1 MAAIP
6 FLADI
11 DLAKNALLNASVQPL
26 AVAPADP
33 VVGQLYFDTA
43 LSKLRVWTG
52 TEWAD
57 ASGTGTGTGT
67 GTGGPAGGDLQGE
80 YPNPTLRAGVVA
92 DAEVAAD
99 AAIALSKLA
108 VDPTDRANHTGTQP
122 TSSIAGFDA
131 AVKAIADVS
140 AAAVVDGSPNA
151 LNTLKELAAAL
162 GNDAD
167 FATTITNRIAAIEQA
182 KTRHVQSLAGSS
194 GTTVFVT
201 HGLNEQYVSGS
212 VFDNSRDKVE
222 VYSNVYMHDANTV
235 RLTFNAGVNYAD
247 LTVLV
252 TK

>member
-26 AVAPADP
+26 AVAPSDP
-33 VVGQLYFDTA
+33 VVGQVYFDTA
-43 LSKLRVWTG
+43 LTKLRVWTG

-57 ASGTGTGTGT
+57 ATGTGSAP
-67 GTGGPAGGDLQGE
+67 GGPSGTAGGDLQGT

-92 DAEVAAD
+92 DEEVAAD

-131 AVKAIADVS
+131 AVKAIADAS
-140 AAAVVDGSPNA
+140 AAAVVDGSPEA
-151 LNTLKELAAAL
+151 LNTLKELATAL

-167 FATTITNRIAAIEQA
+167 FATTVTNRIAAIEQA
-182 KTRHVQSLAGSS
+182 KTRHVQAIPSGSS
-194 GTTVFVT
+194 NVTIT
-201 HGLNEQYVSGS
+201 HGLGDRYVHVTVYEVTAGYRVVLPVVASFGENQTRISFNTAPASGQYQVVIS
-212 VFDNSRDKVE
+212 K
-222 VYSNVYMHDANTV
+222 
-235 RLTFNAGVNYAD
+235 
-247 LTVLV
+247 
-252 TK
+252 

>member
-26 AVAPADP
+26 AVAPSDP
-33 VVGQLYFDTA
+33 VVGQVYFDTA
-43 LSKLRVWTG
+43 LVKLRVWTG

-57 ASGTGTGTGT
+57 ATGTGSAP
-67 GTGGPAGGDLQGE
+67 GGPSGTAGGDLQGT

-108 VDPTDRANHTGTQP
+108 VDPTNRANHTGTQP

-131 AVKAIADVS
+131 AVKAIADAS
-140 AAAVVDGSPNA
+140 AAAVVDGSPEA
-151 LNTLKELAAAL
+151 LNTLKELATAL

-167 FATTITNRIAAIEQA
+167 FATTVTNRIAAIEQA
-182 KTRHVQSLAGSS
+182 KTRHVQAIPSGSS
-194 GTTVFVT
+194 NVT
-201 HGLNEQYVSGS
+201 ITHNLGDRYVHVTLYEVTAGYRVVLPVVTSLGANQTSISFNTAPAPGQYQVVIS
-212 VFDNSRDKVE
+212 K
-222 VYSNVYMHDANTV
+222 
-235 RLTFNAGVNYAD
+235 
-247 LTVLV
+247 
-252 TK
+252 

>member
-26 AVAPADP
+26 AVAPSDP
-33 VVGQLYFDTA
+33 VVGQVYFDTA
-43 LSKLRVWTG
+43 LVKLRVWTG

-57 ASGTGTGTGT
+57 ATGTGSAP
-67 GTGGPAGGDLQGE
+67 GGPSGTAGGDLQGT

-108 VDPTDRANHTGTQP
+108 VDPTNRANHTGTQP

-131 AVKAIADVS
+131 AVKAIADAS
-140 AAAVVDGSPNA
+140 AAAVVDGSPEA
-151 LNTLKELAAAL
+151 LNTLKELATAL

-167 FATTITNRIAAIEQA
+167 FATTVTNRIAAIEQA
-182 KTRHVQSLAGSS
+182 KTRHVQAIPSGSS
-194 GTTVFVT
+194 NVT
-201 HGLNEQYVSGS
+201 ITHNLGDRYVHVTLYEVTAGYRVVLPVVTSLGANQTSISFNTAPASGQYQVVIS
-212 VFDNSRDKVE
+212 K
-222 VYSNVYMHDANTV
+222 
-235 RLTFNAGVNYAD
+235 
-247 LTVLV
+247 
-252 TK
+252 

>member
-52 TEWAD
+52 TEWA
-57 ASGTGTGTGT
+57 TGTGSASP
-67 GTGGPAGGDLQGE
+67 GGPSGTAGGDLQGE

-108 VDPTDRANHTGTQP
+108 VDPTNRANHTGTQP

-131 AVKAIADVS
+131 AVKAIADAS
-140 AAAVVDGSPNA
+140 AAAVVDGSPEA
-151 LNTLKELAAAL
+151 LNTLKELATAL
-162 GNDAD
+162 GNDAN
-167 FATTITNRIAAIEQA
+167 FATTVTNRIAAIEQA
-182 KTRHVQSLAGSS
+182 KTRHVQMIPSGSS
-194 GTTVFVT
+194 NATITHNLGDRYVHVTVYEVT
-201 HGLNEQYVSGS
+201 AGYQVVLPRVASLGENQTRISFNTAPASGQYQVVIS
-212 VFDNSRDKVE
+212 K
-222 VYSNVYMHDANTV
+222 
-235 RLTFNAGVNYAD
+235 
-247 LTVLV
+247 
-252 TK
+252 